1 MISTTF
7 NFRDALGFVSE
18 ERIRQAAPA
27 VRAAFEQLNS
37 RTGRGNDF
45 LGWLDLPSQ
54 HSADMLMEIQAVTK
68 KVSANSDVAVVIG
81 IGGS

>member
-37 RTGRGNDF
+37 RNIAPTC
-45 LGWLDLPSQ
+45 
-54 HSADMLMEIQAVTK
+54 
-68 KVSANSDVAVVIG
+68 
-81 IGGS
+81 